1 MDWFRQVLFC
11 SVLLTGTTAA
21 QELLEPA
28 VNGFQDKLTS
38 YGALIELNGKVY
50 FLGESQ
56 GHGAGIFQLD
66 PTSNVVTLEA
76 RIPHSRQQSLR
87 SFTKIGNRLLFDNIW
102 YDPKIKLFSDALA
115 KDEKQFDRRIGS
127 SCYLKAWDDAP
138 LLSCDDNI
146 YKLNAED
153 GLFHAHD
160 YKLTAESN
168 YLEYPALGSRKSPA
182 SADMEGG
189 VFCYSRGSWDRY
201 CSEWP
206 GLRTIKITA
215 SSSERIQEYQVRK
228 YGVLWWTSEN
238 NVYYKT
244 WAGVETKLNK
254 EPLTDD
260 WNIFASTPRFALMQ
274 KGSNNT
280 GFEYQRFYYQNSFKE
295 KITNLQ
301 VVSSFDDSINLPND
315 DFIAVDSL
323 FGIIKL
329 AANATSQ
336 QIIRPAER
344 QGNRRGEVGFLQF
357 NAALLMNFP
366 LRDGYDSGQEP
377 KEQPFFATLT
387 DSKYQEKTLQP
398 FPVPGNTPIDQ
409 VFVWKNKL
417 HWFEYNGPFLQLK
430 QFDKASKITSIVY
443 QYAGVDKLTER
454 EGIFTTADS
463 MLMIKDGSFLKFST
477 ATGSFEKIG
486 SEDKADASQGLQAG
500 NLYYYYIVKDEN
512 TINASTE
519 LRQLDITTGK
529 IETIKVLEKTVFQ
542 RLLAEKSRQLYISFA
557 DVRPGETSAAPELK
571 ASGGILNLNDL
582 SLQVNKALIATGEER
597 VNNIKRPYMLTEVLE
612 HYGQWYGVRRYY
624 EPDTYWTGKPFHW
637 LNGPMWLT
645 LVKLDLSA
653 QTQVL
658 NSDAVGFFYDYE
670 RPFNNIA
677 KFGDFILTSWGKQF
691 DKDGKPVEI
700 PGLSM
705 FYSSFASGNSL
716 YLYGKDIQRLDLING
731 KIAVSTPKSTEGT
744 SLIRRSGVA
753 KIDDSLYFPAFD
765 TVNGERMLVAKA
777 DNLSPVAQ
785 PDVASTQTG
794 DTIAIDVLKNDT
806 DPDGDALLVK
816 TATAGRGSVK
826 IENGKQVIYQADKS
840 FVGTDTIEYGI
851 EDSAGHATTSIV
863 TVTIKA
869 ANRLPVVQDSTAA
882 VDSGSSNTLEL
893 KNYLSDPDGDI
904 VKIVSAQALHGQVTI
919 QNNTQLLY
927 VGNAG
932 FSGTDTIEFG
942 VKDTKGGAATG
953 KVTVTVKQTVTPKPE
968 PVDTQ
973 KSGGEGSLLLLMASM
988 VFLHRKKQQRVS

>member
-1 MDWFRQVLFC
+1 MDWFRHILLC
-11 SVLLTGTTAA
+11 SVFVTGAAAA
-21 QELLEPA
+21 QELLEPP

-38 YGALIELNGKVY
+38 YGSLIEVNGNVY
-50 FLGESQ
+50 FIGESQ
-56 GHGAGIFQLD
+56 GHGKGIFRLD
-66 PTSNVVTLEA
+66 PTLNVVTLEA
-76 RIPHSRQQSLR
+76 RIPHSRQHSLTG
-87 SFTKIGNRLLFDNIW
+87 FTKIGNRLLFGDTW
-102 YDPKIKLFSDALA
+102 YDPKTKLFSYALA
-115 KDEKQFDRRIGS
+115 KNEKQFDGRIGR

-168 YLEYPALGSRKSPA
+168 YLDYPALGSRNSPA

-189 VFCYSRGSWDRY
+189 VFCYSRGTWDRY

-206 GLRTIKITA
+206 GLRTIKMA
-215 SSSERIQEYQVRK
+215 SSSSARIQEYQVRK
-228 YGVLWWTSEN
+228 DGVLWWTSEN

-260 WNIFASTPRFALMQ
+260 WDIFASTPRFALMQ

-280 GFEYQRFYYQNSFKE
+280 GFEYQRFYYQNSVKE

-301 VVSSFDDSINLPND
+301 VVSSFHHSMHFLPND
-315 DFIAVDSL
+315 DFIAVDRN

-336 QIIRPAER
+336 QIIRPAEWQVDR
-344 QGNRRGEVGFLQF
+344 DGQVGFLQF
-357 NAALLMNFP
+357 KDALLLKFP
-366 LRDGYDSGQEP
+366 LRDDYDSGQEP
-377 KEQPFFATLT
+377 TEQPFFATLT
-387 DSKYQEKTLQP
+387 DGKYQEKTLQP

-463 MLMIKDGSFLKFST
+463 MLMIKDGSFLKFS
-477 ATGSFEKIG
+477 ASTGRFEKITQ
-486 SEDKADASQGLQAG
+486 EDKANAVQGMQVG
-500 NLYYYYIVKDEN
+500 NIYYYYIVKDEN

-519 LRQLDITTGK
+519 LRQLDITTDK
-529 IETIKVLEKTVFQ
+529 IETIKVFEKTVFQ

-557 DVRPGETSAAPELK
+557 DVWPGETSAAPELK

-582 SLQVNKALIATGEER
+582 SLQVNKALIATGEASIY
-597 VNNIKRPYMLTEVLE
+597 NQKRSYMLTEIFE
-612 HYGQWYGVRRYY
+612 HFGQWYGVRRYHY
-624 EPDTYWTGKPFHW
+624 GNSYWNQQPYHW
-637 LNGPMWLT
+637 SNGPMWLT

-658 NSDAVGFFYDYE
+658 NSDVVGFFYDYE
-670 RPFNNIA
+670 RPFNNVV

-765 TVNGERMLVAKA
+765 AVNGERMLVAKA
-777 DNLSPVAQ
+777 DNLAPVAL

-794 DTIAIDVLKNDT
+794 DTIAIDVLKNDA

-826 IENGKQVIYQADKS
+826 IENGKQLIYQADKS
-840 FVGTDTIEYGI
+840 FVGTDTIEYEI
-851 EDSAGHATTSIV
+851 QDSAGNAATSKV
-863 TVTIKA
+863 SVTIKA
-869 ANRLPVVQDSTAA
+869 ANRLPQVQDSTAS
-882 VDSGSSNTLEL
+882 VDSGTTNTIEL
-893 KNYLSDPDGDI
+893 KSFLSDPDGDEL
-904 VKIVSAQALHGQVTI
+904 KIVSAQAQQGQVSI
-919 QNNTQLLY
+919 LNSTQLQY
-927 VGNAG
+927 VGKAG
-932 FSGTDTIEFG
+932 FSGTDLIEFS
-942 VKDTKGGAATG
+942 VQDTKGGTAAG
-953 KVTVTVKQTVTPKPE
+953 KVTVTVKQVVTPQPE
-968 PVDTQ
+968 PVETK
-973 KSGGEGSLLLLMASM
+973 KSGGAGGGLLLIAIL
-988 VFLHRKKQQRVS
+988 FLFNRLNGKR

>member
-1 MDWFRQVLFC
+1 MDWFRR
-11 SVLLTGTTAA
+11 VLLGSLLITGAAAA
-21 QELLEPA
+21 QELLEPP
-28 VNGFQDKLTS
+28 VNGFQDQLTS
-38 YGALIELNGKVY
+38 YGSLVEMNGNVY
-50 FLGESQ
+50 FTGKSQ
-56 GHGAGIFQLD
+56 GHGLGIFRLD
-66 PTSNVVTLEA
+66 PTANIVSLET
-76 RIPHSRQQSLR
+76 RIPHSRQDSWAG
-87 SFTKIGNRLLFDNIW
+87 FVKIGNRLLFGDTW
-102 YDPKIKLFSDALA
+102 YDPKTKLFSDALA
-115 KDEKQFDRRIGS
+115 KNEKQFDHRIGNL
-127 SCYLKAWDDAP
+127 CYLYAWDNAP
-138 LLSCDDNI
+138 LLSCDDKI

-160 YKLTAESN
+160 YQVTAETNFLVYPSIYN
-168 YLEYPALGSRKSPA
+168 SDYPANVEMDGNI
-182 SADMEGG
+182 
-189 VFCYSRGSWDRY
+189 FCHTRHTRDIS

-206 GLRTIKITA
+206 SLRTVKMIG
-215 SSSERIQEYQVRK
+215 SSEDRIEEYHVLK
-228 YGVLWWTSEN
+228 EGVFWWTSQN
-238 NVYYKT
+238 NVYSKT

-254 EPLTDD
+254 EQITDG
-260 WNIFASTPRFALMQ
+260 WKIFASTPRFALMQ
-274 KGSNNT
+274 KGGNDT
-280 GFEYQRFYYQNSFKE
+280 GFEYQRFYYQNSVKE
-295 KITNLQ
+295 KINYLQ
-301 VVSSFDDSINLPND
+301 VVSSFRSMHFLPND
-315 DFIAVDSL
+315 DFIAVDWA

-336 QIIRPAER
+336 QIIRPVEP
-344 QGNRRGEVGFLQF
+344 QGNRSGEVGFLQF
-357 NAALLMNFP
+357 NAALLMQFP
-366 LRDGYDSGQEP
+366 LSNNDDSGQEP

-387 DSKYQEKTLQP
+387 DGKYQEKTLQS

-430 QFDKASKITSIVY
+430 QFDKASKISSIVY

-454 EGIFTTADS
+454 EGLFTTADS
-463 MLMIKDGSFLKFST
+463 MLMIKDGSFLKFSET
-477 ATGSFEKIG
+477 TGRFEKIG

-529 IETIKVLEKTVFQ
+529 IESIKVFERTVFQ
-542 RLLAEKSRQLYISFA
+542 RLLAEKNRQLYISFA

-571 ASGGILNLNDL
+571 ASGGVLNLNGL
-582 SLQVNKALIATGEER
+582 SLQLNKALIATGEER
-597 VNNIKRPYMLTEVLE
+597 VNNTKRPYMLTEVFE

-658 NSDAVGFFYDYE
+658 NSDVVGLFYDYE
-670 RPFNNIA
+670 RPFNNVV

-705 FYSSFASGNSL
+705 FYSSFVSGSSL

-765 TVNGERMLVAKA
+765 AVNGERMLVAKA
-777 DNLSPVAQ
+777 DNLAPVAL

-794 DTIAIDVLKNDT
+794 DTISIDVLKNDT
-806 DPDGDALLVK
+806 DPDGDALLLK
-816 TATAGRGSVK
+816 TATAGRGSVT
-826 IENGKQVIYQADKS
+826 IENGKQLIYQADKS
-840 FVGTDTIEYGI
+840 FVGTDTIEYEIQDFAGN
-851 EDSAGHATTSIV
+851 SATSKV
-863 TVTIKA
+863 SVTIKA
-869 ANRLPVVQDSTAA
+869 ANRLPQVQDSTAS
-882 VDSGSSNTLEL
+882 VDSGTSNTIEL
-893 KNYLSDPDGDI
+893 RSFLSDPDGDEL
-904 VKIVSAQALHGQVTI
+904 KIVSAQAQQGQVSI
-919 QNNTQLLY
+919 LSSTQLQY
-927 VGNAG
+927 VGKAG
-932 FSGTDTIEFG
+932 FSGTDLIEFS
-942 VKDTKGGAATG
+942 VQDTKGGTAAG
-953 KVTVTVKQTVTPKPE
+953 KVTVTVKQVVTPQPE
-968 PVDTQ
+968 PVETK
-973 KSGGEGSLLLLMASM
+973 KSGGAGGGLLLIAVLGL
-988 VFLHRKKQQRVS
+988 VNRLKWKK